1 MKRFLQDPIPL
12 PRAFIMF
19 LALVTLVSAIG
30 GYQLSRL
37 IYRMIDFPMQRAQ
50 QLLIIEKNLDDAA
63 IVLGMQ
69 IQEWKDMLLR
79 ADNEELFNKHRKA
92 FLDASVDVQFAL
104 QRTRVSMQNIGLDTG
119 GIDQLGIEHK
129 SLVSSYVLA
138 LAKLDA
144 RQAESMHAVDKLV
157 IGVDR
162 KLQQHITKVKT
173 GIEQLAQQQLS
184 GALPG
189 EENHYWLVGVVGAVS
204 LLVMALVGFIFAL
217 RFMGHEGKV
226 EKI

>member
-1 MKRFLQDPIPL
+1 
-12 PRAFIMF
+12 MF
-19 LALVTLVSAIG
+19 FALVTLASAFG
-30 GYQLSRL
+30 GYQLSRM
-37 IYRMIDFPMQRAQ
+37 IYRIIDFPMQRAE

-79 ADNEELFNKHRKA
+79 SDNSELFNKHRKA

-104 QRTRVSMQNIGLDTG
+104 QRTKASMQNIGLDTG
-119 GIDQLGIEHK
+119 EIDQLGIEHK

-162 KLQQHITKVKT
+162 KLQQHITTVKT
-173 GIEQLAQQQLS
+173 GMEQLAQQQLS

-189 EENHYWLVGVVGAVS
+189 EENRYWLVGVVGAVS

-217 RFMGHEGKV
+217 RFMGHEGNV
-226 EKI
+226 ERI